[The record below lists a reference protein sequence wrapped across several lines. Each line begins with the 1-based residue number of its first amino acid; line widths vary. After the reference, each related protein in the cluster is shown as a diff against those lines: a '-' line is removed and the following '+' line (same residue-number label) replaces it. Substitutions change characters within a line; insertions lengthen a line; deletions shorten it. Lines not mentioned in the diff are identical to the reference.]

1 MDQPDISILGANQ
14 SLRGDMI
21 NNDLENQKVQ
31 AGNLANAQQGNI
43 YATQVLSAATATGD
57 QNIYDA
63 AKKHLADGGFDM
75 GGWAPDVATGQT
87 QAQAARLS
95 QSPLGSLLNAQ
106 TKMSANDIA
115 AVATYGS
122 MDRAVQAGY
131 KPEGIQGLGG
141 FAGQTSGLPTA
152 TTPAATAAPAAAP
165 GSASGGFSALP
176 VTTSGATTTLP
187 QSGSNAA
194 PAGSAAPP
202 ALPAAV
208 AVPANNM
215 VIDTNGSTATKFNPP
230 AYVAG
235 ESQQVSQQ
243 KTNDAFEQWKSNPA
257 VLQASKEAEAAGTA
271 AGALPV
277 KAATASSLSDRIN
290 QGLDALDTI
299 NESGKLPY
307 SGMLDADTKAYLSN
321 KFGNMPGG
329 DNQEAARA
337 YQNFNDINKQQ
348 IVVSLQDM
356 LAAAPTGS
364 RMSQALIGLINQ
376 ANGVNT
382 NASQASI
389 RDQIGILR
397 NEVKN
402 IGLSEENTNAKINGG
417 ATQPYKTIPTSTP
430 APSAYTQGM
439 VKQGTDGSYVFMGG
453 DPTQQTSWKKVG
465 Q

>member
-14 SLRGDMI
+14 SLRSDMV
-21 NNDLENQKVQ
+21 NNDLENQKIQ
-31 AGNLANAQQGNI
+31 AGNLANAQGGNV
-43 YATQVLSAATATGD
+43 YATQVLSAATATGNQD
-57 QNIYDA
+57 IYNA
-63 AKKHLADGGFDM
+63 AKSHLADGGFDM
-75 GGWAPDVATGQT
+75 SSWAPDVQTAQT
-87 QAQAARLS
+87 QAQAARLA

-115 AVATYGS
+115 AVSTYGS
-122 MDRAVQAGY
+122 MDRAVAAGY

-141 FAGQTSGLPTA
+141 FAGQTSGLPAA
-152 TTPAATAAPAAAP
+152 TTPAATATQP
-165 GSASGGFSALP
+165 GGATSGFAALP
-176 VTTSGATTTLP
+176 VTKSGATTTLP
-187 QSGSNAA
+187 QSGSGALPPASGA
-194 PAGSAAPP
+194 PATVPP
-202 ALPAAV
+202 ALPGAA
-208 AVPANNM
+208 AAPQSNM
-215 VIDTNGSTATKFNPP
+215 VIDGNGSTPTKFNPP
-230 AYVAG
+230 AYVPG

-277 KAATASSLSDRIN
+277 KAATASSLSDRIM
-290 QGLDALDTI
+290 QGLDTLDTI

-321 KFGNMPGG
+321 KFGTLPGG

-337 YQNFNDINKQQ
+337 YQNFSDINKQQ
-348 IVVSLQDM
+348 VVVSLQDM

-376 ANGVNT
+376 ANGVNA

-417 ATQPYKTIPTSTP
+417 TTQSYNPIPANTA
-430 APSAYTQGM
+430 APYTQGM

-453 DPTQQTSWKKVG
+453 DPKQQTSWKKVA